1 MIIEKINLSLVLKDN
16 NRGLNLG
23 NDNLDANISNWA
35 DVLRIARYGLKKIKI
50 L

>member
-23 NDNLDANISNWA
+23 NDNLDANISN
-35 DVLRIARYGLKKIKI
+35 
-50 L
+50 